1 MPAFV
6 LPAALV
12 ALIIGAWW
20 KVSHTKTEPISDAS
34 LQIFNAALMHL
45 QDPDKLN
52 KLADAFTTAGFT
64 AQAEILRERANL
76 FSLPPA
82 KTAALTALFKQA
94 LSSLNPAGVNNTADH
109 FEKQGALA
117 CAQELRK
124 YAAGL
129 TAALTT
135 PLPNSPVEGAGGTS
149 APPLSTLTGP
159 SANQTPTASSPVTP
173 ATTPTSP
180 ATSPV
185 TPATTPTSPA
195 NSPPAT
201 PEVTPS
207 TPAGVVQSVETLA
220 QQAASS
226 PLGSA
231 MQQAA
236 EHALGNL
243 T

>member
-159 SANQTPTASSPVTP
+159 SANQVPASPPSSPAVP
-173 ATTPTSP
+173 
-180 ATSPV
+180 PV
-185 TPATTPTSPA
+185 SPA

-207 TPAGVVQSVETLA
+207 TPAGVVQSAEALA
-220 QQAASS
+220 HQAASS

-231 MQQAA
+231 VQQAD

-243 T
+243 I

>member
-180 ATSPV
+180 A
-185 TPATTPTSPA
+185 

-207 TPAGVVQSVETLA
+207 TPAGVVQSAEALA

-243 T
+243 I